1 MIRNYKDKTPRIHPS
16 AFISEAAYVVGD
28 VEIGENSN
36 IWPGAVIRGD
46 FGRVKIGKNTSIEDN
61 CVIHTPDE
69 IIIGDNVVIAHNV
82 VVHCKRVGDNCL
94 IGISA
99 VLLEDAE
106 IGESCMIAGGTLVP
120 PRMKIPDRS
129 LVMGSPAKIKEK
141 LNDEKLILLKLGVEA
156 YVELGQEYKRHG
168 YE

>member
-1 MIRNYKDKTPRIHPS
+1 MIRNYKGKTPRIHPS
-16 AFISEAAYVVGD
+16 AFISEAAYIVGD
-28 VEIGENSN
+28 VEIGENCS

-46 FGRVKIGKNTSIEDN
+46 FGRVRIGRNRSLEDN
-61 CVIHTPDE
+61 CVVHTADE
-69 IIIGDNVVIAHNV
+69 IIIGDNVVIAHNA
-82 VVHCKRVGDNCL
+82 VVHCKRIGDNCL

-106 IGESCMIAGGTLVP
+106 IGESCMIAGGTLVL
-120 PRMKIPDRS
+120 PRMNIPARS

-141 LNDEKLILLKLGVEA
+141 LSDEKLIVLKLGVEA